1 MGLATTAALDGRALG
16 GGRPIRLL
24 TFSTLYPSAARPIH
38 GIFVETR
45 LRELLSSGLVES
57 KVVAPV
63 PWFPWRHSVFG
74 EYARQASVPTQE
86 NRYCIEI
93 LHPRY
98 PHIPKVGMT
107 AAPFLL
113 AKAIAPVVARLR
125 RSYDFDAIDAHF
137 FYPDGVAA
145 AMLGERFGRPVVIT
159 ARGSDVTLFPR
170 YRLPRTMIRWAA
182 RKAAAVITVSRAL
195 KDDLSCLGVPPGHIT
210 VLRNG
215 VDLQRFRPEDREAA
229 RAKLGLHCPTLLC
242 VGHLIPRK
250 AHDLVISA
258 LAHLANLELIIV
270 GNGPEQ
276 KRLRMLARSV
286 GVDSRVRFVPALLQP
301 ELPMYYSAAT
311 ALVLASTREGWAN
324 VLLEAM
330 ACGTPVVASDVGGAA
345 ELVTTS
351 DAGVLFRERTPE
363 ALATAIRT
371 LLNAYP
377 DRAATRRHAE
387 KFSWA
392 ATTRGQIDLFNGVIA
407 ENRQVSKPLRQ
418 MMHDLRPEEAGAPER
433 DSRP

>member
-1 MGLATTAALDGRALG
+1 M
-16 GGRPIRLL
+16 RLL

-45 LRELLSSGLVES
+45 LRELLSSGMAES

-86 NRYCIEI
+86 NRYGIEI

-113 AKAIAPVVARLR
+113 ARAVAPVIARLR

-137 FYPDGVAA
+137 LYPDGVAA
-145 AMLGERFGRPVVIT
+145 VMLGERFGRPVVIT

-170 YRLPRTMIRWAA
+170 YRLPRSLIRWAA
-182 RKAAAVITVSRAL
+182 RKAAALITVSRAL
-195 KDDLSCLGVPPGHIT
+195 KDDLVSLGVPPRHIT

-215 VDLQRFRPEDREAA
+215 VDLQRFRPEDRESA
-229 RAKLGLHCPTLLC
+229 RAKLGLHCPTLLS

-258 LAHLANLELIIV
+258 LAHLSNVDLIIV

-276 KRLRMLARSV
+276 KRLRTLARSV
-286 GVDSRVRFVPALLQP
+286 GVDSRVRFVPALLQQ
-301 ELPMYYSAAT
+301 ELPTYYSAAE

-345 ELVTTS
+345 ELVTS
-351 DAGVLFRERTPE
+351 CDAGVLFRERTPE

-377 DRAATRRHAE
+377 DHLATRRHAE
-387 KFSWA
+387 KFSWV
-392 ATTRGQIDLFNGVIA
+392 ATTRGQIDLFHSVIA
-407 ENRQVSKPLRQ
+407 EHRQSQ
-418 MMHDLRPEEAGAPER
+418 AYAAP
-433 DSRP
+433 SPS

>member
-1 MGLATTAALDGRALG
+1 M
-16 GGRPIRLL
+16 RLL

-45 LRELLSSGLVES
+45 LRELLSSGMAES

-74 EYARQASVPTQE
+74 EYARHASVPAEE
-86 NRYCIEI
+86 NRYGIEI
-93 LHPRY
+93 LHPPY

-113 AKAIAPVVARLR
+113 AKAVAPVIARLR

-137 FYPDGVAA
+137 LYPDGVAA

-170 YRLPRTMIRWAA
+170 HLLPRTLIRWAA
-182 RKAAAVITVSRAL
+182 RKAAALITVSRAL
-195 KDDLSCLGVPPGHIT
+195 KDDLVSLGVRPRHIT

-215 VDLQRFRPEDREAA
+215 VDLQRFRPEDRESA
-229 RAKLGLHCPTLLC
+229 RAKLGLHCTTLLS

-250 AHDLVISA
+250 AHDLVIGA
-258 LAHLANLELIIV
+258 LAHLSNVDLIIV
-270 GNGPEQ
+270 GDGPEQ
-276 KRLRMLARSV
+276 KRLRTLARSV
-286 GVDSRVRFVPALLQP
+286 GVDSRVRFVPALLQ
-301 ELPMYYSAAT
+301 EQLAMYYSAAD

-351 DAGVLFRERTPE
+351 DAGVLFRERTPQ
-363 ALATAIRT
+363 ALATDIRV
-371 LLNAYP
+371 LLNSYP

-387 KFSWA
+387 KFSWV
-392 ATTRGQIDLFNGVIA
+392 ATTRGQIDLFNEVIA
-407 ENRQVSKPLRQ
+407 KNRQARTYASLRQ
-418 MMHDLRPEEAGAPER
+418 VPHDLRSEEVRAPER
-433 DSRP
+433 HPPP